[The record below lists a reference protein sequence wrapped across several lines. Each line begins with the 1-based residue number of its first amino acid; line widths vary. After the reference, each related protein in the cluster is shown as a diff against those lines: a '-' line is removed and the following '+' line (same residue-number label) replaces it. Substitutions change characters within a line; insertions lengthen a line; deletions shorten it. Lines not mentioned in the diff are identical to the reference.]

1 MYENEVAHLIRNQR
15 LGSVPQ
21 MIDDSQKLWEETHG
35 KKIAEAHFWEKWEG
49 VSAICNPIAERTVA
63 AA

>member
-1 MYENEVAHLIRNQR
+1 
-15 LGSVPQ
+15 

-49 VSAICNPIAERTVA
+49 VSAIRNQITEKTIESARLRKSSF
-63 AA
+63 